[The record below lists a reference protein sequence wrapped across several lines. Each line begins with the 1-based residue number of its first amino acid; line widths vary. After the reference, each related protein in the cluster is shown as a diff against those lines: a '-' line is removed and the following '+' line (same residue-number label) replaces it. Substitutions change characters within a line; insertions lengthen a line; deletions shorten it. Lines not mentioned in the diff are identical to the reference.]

1 MEAGHTKR
9 DEADIAFD
17 CRIRLWQIPS
27 SFTGEST
34 GEDVDVIEV
43 CAQPRC
49 DFLVEHIYCNII

>member
-1 MEAGHTKR
+1 MEVGHTKR
-9 DEADIAFD
+9 DEADKAFD

-43 CAQPRC
+43 CTQPGC
-49 DFLVEHIYCNII
+49 DLLVEHIYCNII